1 MPYGHV
7 DPLSSWPPERAAGEG
22 EPSSLGVGSFPFP
35 YGHVDPLSSGPPE
48 RTAEG
53 DHRPR
58 LPGVAG
64 AGRTLT

>member
-1 MPYGHV
+1 MI
-7 DPLSSWPPERAAGEG
+7 AT
-22 EPSSLGVGSFPFP
+22 SSLGVGSFPFP
-35 YGHVDPLSSGPPE
+35 YGHVDPLNSGPPE

-53 DHRPR
+53 DHRPM